1 MTRYDEIKAATNK
14 AIQVGLCHSL
24 PVPVSHLGAE
34 FDGMFL
40 FSISHK
46 THEPNEPCR
55 VILVSR
61 SSEQII
67 DAPAND
73 FFSGLVF
80 SKSEFKPV
88 REYRELIN
96 QASNLYDEVIAGDI
110 TDASERY
117 AAILRAVSQDCL
129 IQYYAA
135 LSPALFN
142 EKPVLPE
149 EVTDGD

>member
-1 MTRYDEIKAATNK
+1 MTRYDEIKAATDT

-34 FDGMFL
+34 YDGMFL

-46 THEPNEPCR
+46 TCEPNEPCK
-55 VILVSR
+55 VVLVSR

-67 DAPAND
+67 ITPAND
-73 FFSGLVF
+73 FFSELVF
-80 SKSEFKPV
+80 SKSEYKPV
-88 REYRELIN
+88 QEYKELIR
-96 QASNLYDEVIAGDI
+96 QANSLYDEVIAGENA
-110 TDASERY
+110 DASERY

-129 IQYYAA
+129 MQYYAA
-135 LSPALFN
+135 LSPALFDEN
-142 EKPVLPE
+142 PVLPE